1 MSLQLP
7 DWLRPLWK
15 FLVHTF
21 VGTAIF
27 VVIATPA
34 VLLHFL
40 VKYLSTLALPSVLL
54 WGLEGAEYLLFAVDW
69 LLFGWFVIR
78 AGIKAAK
85 EL

>member
-1 MSLQLP
+1 MPLQIP

-15 FLVHTF
+15 FFVHTF

-27 VVIATPA
+27 VVIAVPA

-40 VKYLSTLALPSVLL
+40 VKYLSTLALPSVLI
-54 WGLEGAEYLLFAVDW
+54 WGFQGAEYLLFAVDW
-69 LLFGWFVIR
+69 LLFAWFVIR
-78 AGIKAAK
+78 AGIRAAK